1 MKTRRGVLSIVTC
14 LSILFAA
21 INAQYQINSQ
31 NQNQNPY
38 QQYGQNQNSQNGQHT
53 QTGFGS
59 QSQNYGNANAN
70 SWGSGSSS
78 NTHNQLQTGY
88 QNSQNR
94 GLFNNQAPFGSSS
107 INTTNSNKGVTIQ
120 FQLRGYSN
128 PSSALPNSQT
138 CTCPNGHTCAFLKTP
153 PRCYFAFTFI
163 VSSPDESVRYQITDF
178 FYLDT
183 NGQLPQSSQG
193 QWSQNYVMN
202 LPSKPAAIDVFAHH
216 LGAVI
221 TQQGQLVQ
229 DDTLTHV
236 DTFVVPLSETLPAVE
251 GVQNMNQQRT
261 YQGKLLGTSLSMSFS
276 ISCSGNLIGPNCDLT
291 CKASHVN
298 ANTAACVSNSTGFFS
313 VCNYISNGQV
323 DNCKNCP
330 WGIRDG
336 TYCRDDN
343 GSVMDP
349 REAGLV
355 GSGWQTATIILAIFA
370 FICLLL
376 LCALLVFTC
385 VRNRRAP
392 VEKEMI
398 TFQRTSSDREPLH
411 SKPTR
416 EAAAFRQDSID
427 GSRRAMLPPQD
438 SRPIRSAMKGSAK
451 PTYSPVGPSPNER
464 DDSSFASDVPVRPS
478 RSEIV

>member
-1 MKTRRGVLSIVTC
+1 MKTRRTLSIITC
-14 LSILFAA
+14 LSVLLTA
-21 INAQYQINSQ
+21 INAQYQIN

-38 QQYGQNQNSQNGQHT
+38 QQYGQQGQNTNTNANTH
-53 QTGFGS
+53 TGFGS
-59 QSQNYGNANAN
+59 QSQSFGNANAN

-78 NTHNQLQTGY
+78 NTQNQLQSGY
-88 QNSQNR
+88 QNNQNR
-94 GLFNNQAPFGSSS
+94 GVFNNQAITPFGSANN
-107 INTTNSNKGVTIQ
+107 NTHTNTNKGVTIQ

-138 CTCPNGHTCAFLKTP
+138 CVCPAGYTCSFLKTSP
-153 PRCYFAFTFI
+153 KCYFAFTFI
-163 VSSPDESVRYQITDF
+163 VSSPDESVRYQDTDF
-178 FYLDT
+178 FYLDG

-221 TQQGQLVQ
+221 TQNGQLVQ

-236 DTFVVPLSETLPAVE
+236 DTFVVPLSDTLPAVE

-276 ISCSGNLIGPNCDLT
+276 ISCTGSLIGPSCDLT

-298 ANTAACVSNSTGFFS
+298 ANVAACQSNSTGFFS
-313 VCNYISNGQV
+313 ICNYISNGQV

-330 WGIRDG
+330 WGIRDS
-336 TYCRDDN
+336 TYCQDDR
-343 GSVMDP
+343 GSVLDP

-355 GSGWQTATIILAIFA
+355 GSGWQTATIILAILT
-370 FICLLL
+370 FIFLLL
-376 LCALLVFTC
+376 LCALVVFTC
-385 VRNRRAP
+385 LRNRRAP

-411 SKPTR
+411 SKPNR
-416 EAAAFRQDSID
+416 EAATFRQDSTEN
-427 GSRRAMLPPQD
+427 SRRAMLPPQD
-438 SRPIRSAMKGSAK
+438 AKPIRSAMRK
-451 PTYSPVGPSPNER
+451 PNYSPVNPNER

-478 RSEIV
+478 RSEVV